1 MRLSAEARVGLVVVA
16 GIVLL
21 TYMTFTVSGWRWGT
35 QKGYLLHAVFRSVA
49 GLDAKSTVKLAGV
62 EVGKVEE
69 IRLQGNQA
77 RVTLRLQPDIQI
89 QRGSRGAIRA
99 SGLLGE
105 KYLEIIPGDGEGFHE
120 PGEELEDTLESAS
133 LEGLMGKFSAIDIE
147 GLIDQIKSVFDDI
160 KAVTISFRAALGT
173 QEGEASIKEIVY
185 NIRELTGNLNSLVKN
200 NQEGV
205 SESVD
210 NIRSFTQDLRDGIP
224 GIIEK
229 IDAITAKLENGEG
242 TLGKLLKDEAVYDRL
257 DSVLENLETIS
268 GRLESGE
275 GTIGKLLTKDE
286 AYESLT
292 KTLEGLGEAMTRL
305 RETKVFVQA
314 RNEFQL
320 EEGENKGYFSIRIDP
335 RPNKSYLLEVVD
347 DPRGEITEEI
357 TQVDTNPPVVELKT
371 KRKLKFSALF
381 ARRFSGFTIKAGL
394 MENSF
399 GVGAE
404 YSLLKDRFQIGFD
417 AWDFNSDDPQMDKVR
432 LKAVGRYSPFRYL
445 FVQGGYDN
453 FLNRDIDT
461 FFVGA
466 GFRFEDNDLKYLIG
480 SFPISP

>member
-21 TYMTFTVSGWRWGT
+21 TYMTFAVSGWRWGT
-35 QKGYLLHAVFRSVA
+35 QKGYLLYAVFRSVA

-69 IRLQGNQA
+69 IRLQDNKA
-77 RVTLRLQPDIQI
+77 RVTFRLQPDIQVR
-89 QRGSRGAIRA
+89 RGSRGAIRA

-133 LEGLMGKFSAIDIE
+133 LEGLMSKFSAIDIE
-147 GLIDQIKSVFDDI
+147 GLMDQIKSVFDDI
-160 KAVTISFRAALGT
+160 KAVSNSFRAALGT
-173 QEGEASIKEIVY
+173 QEGEDSIKEIVS

-200 NQEGV
+200 NQEGI
-205 SESVD
+205 SESVE
-210 NIRSFTQDLRDGIP
+210 NIRIFTQNLRDGVP

-229 IDAITAKLENGEG
+229 IDAITTRLESGEG
-242 TLGKLLKDEAVYDRL
+242 TLGKLLKDEAVYDKL
-257 DSVLENLETIS
+257 DSALGNLETIS
-268 GRLESGE
+268 ARLESGE
-275 GTIGKLLTKDE
+275 GTIGKLLTEDE

-292 KTLEGLGEAMTRL
+292 TSLEGLSAAMTRL
-305 RETKVFVQA
+305 KETRIFVEA

-320 EEGENKGYFSIRIDP
+320 EEGENKGYVSIRIAP
-335 RPNKSYLLEVVD
+335 RVNKSYIIEFVD
-347 DPRGEITEEI
+347 DPRGEVTEEI
-357 TQVDTNPPVVELKT
+357 TQTDTSLPVVELKT

-381 ARRFSGFTIKAGL
+381 SRRFSDLTVRAGL
-394 MENSF
+394 MENTFGIGGGYSF
-399 GVGAE
+399 F
-404 YSLLKDRFQIGFD
+404 KDRFRIGLD
-417 AWDFNSDDPQMDKVR
+417 AWDFNSDDPQMDQVR

-445 FVQGGYDN
+445 FIQGGYDN

-466 GFRFEDNDLKYLIG
+466 GFQFEDDDLKYLIG